1 MRGEREENTRR
12 VNRER
17 GSREARQIRR
27 KVPPHSA
34 HARAKKKTMVNC
46 FNLGTQSTLIR
57 FKFVSPSF
65 QCVSNFNCT
74 VNYQPK

>member
-1 MRGEREENTRR
+1 MRREREENTRR
-12 VNRER
+12 VHRER

-34 HARAKKKTMVNC
+34 HARAEKKTVLNC

-65 QCVSNFNCT
+65 QCVSNFNFA
-74 VNYQPK
+74 VNNEPE